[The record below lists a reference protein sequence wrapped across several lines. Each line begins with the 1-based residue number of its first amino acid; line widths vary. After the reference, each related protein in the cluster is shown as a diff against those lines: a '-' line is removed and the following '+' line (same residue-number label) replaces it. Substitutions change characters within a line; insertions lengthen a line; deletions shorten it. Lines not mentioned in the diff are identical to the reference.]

1 MTYAAT
7 LALPDAAAILRD
19 AASVTLLTHA
29 KPDGD
34 AFGSVVALAAAL
46 NHLGTTTHAA
56 FAPPVPDTFA
66 DMPGHDLAITTHDPA
81 DLPDTDLLV
90 VVDTGASAQLGPLA
104 PAFDRHHAA
113 GRPSLIVDH
122 HLHGDLPAT
131 HQLIDATR
139 AANCELI
146 AELIQHLA
154 PTLLTPTPTP
164 QAAAKQS
171 AAAGIVAGTP
181 ANPTSTN
188 PIPHS
193 LYLGIASD
201 TGWFRFPNTSPATH
215 RLAATLIELGV
226 DHANLYT
233 RSENHTR
240 PQKLALVTAAL
251 NSLEYLH
258 GGRVALMTLTADDFA
273 RTGALYEETERIV
286 DYPKIVGSTHA
297 VALIT
302 EVVTSTGQALTR
314 VSLRSKPAAPQ
325 GPPAIDVAAIAAT
338 LGGGGHFHAAG
349 IKLPGPIT
357 EHVTDIRNAI
367 SAGLADSSTP
377 QDIAG

>member
-1 MTYAAT
+1 
-7 LALPDAAAILRD
+7 
-19 AASVTLLTHA
+19 
-29 KPDGD
+29 
-34 AFGSVVALAAAL
+34 
-46 NHLGTTTHAA
+46 LGKTTHAA
-56 FAPPVPDTFA
+56 FAPPVPEAFA
-66 DMPGHDLAITTHDPA
+66 DMPGHDLAATTHDPA

-131 HQLIDATR
+131 HKLIDATR

-154 PTLLTPTPTP
+154 PELLDPNHPP
-164 QAAAKQS
+164 QAAAEQS
-171 AAAGIVAGTP
+171 AAAGTAQPSST
-181 ANPTSTN
+181 NTN
-188 PIPHS
+188 PIPHA

-201 TGWFRFPNTSPATH
+201 TGWFRFPNTTPATH

-240 PQKLALVTAAL
+240 PEKLALVTAAL

-258 GGRVALMTLTADDFA
+258 DGRVALMTLTADDFA

-297 VALIT
+297 VVLIT
-302 EVVTSTGQALTR
+302 EVVTSTGQPLTR
-314 VSLRSKPAAPQ
+314 VSLRSKPAAPS
-325 GPPAIDVAAIAAT
+325 GPPAIDVASIAAT

-349 IKLPGPIT
+349 IKLPGPLAD
-357 EHVTDIRNAI
+357 HLPALRAALAD
-367 SAGLADSSTP
+367 GLAAP
-377 QDIAG
+377 APN